1 MTCISLYRQ
10 YNTDGIHGCKPY
22 KLNKVVIPILTLKTE
37 LRDVDT
43 KQLEEIEKAL
53 CGVHCNP
60 KNDLCNGC
68 FCQLVQDPKLDTVC
82 LFVAVH
88 RELENRKRKSHTM
101 GECVANLMSARDE
114 NSTETKTIYAH
125 IM

>member
-1 MTCISLYRQ
+1 MQ
-10 YNTDGIHGCKPY
+10 AQQ
-22 KLNKVVIPILTLKTE
+22 LNKVVIPILTLKTE

-53 CGVHCNP
+53 SGVRCNP

-68 FCQLVQDPKLDTVC
+68 FCQLTQESSFETSC

-88 RELENRKRKSHTM
+88 RELENRKRILPTM
-101 GECVANLMSARDE
+101 GECVARLMSARDE
-114 NSTETKTIYAH
+114 NNTETKTIYAH